1 MSNFLDDIDM
11 MGIIKRP
18 NTVKKTFTWLPKRM
32 DSGKLVIGYY
42 YEMIII
48 KHGADPR
55 QKVWFQKKYSQ
66 KEYFLLKLRGIKDF
80 TLI

>member
-1 MSNFLDDIDM
+1 
-11 MGIIKRP
+11 
-18 NTVKKTFTWLPKRM
+18 M

-42 YEMIII
+42 YEMIIF

-55 QKVWFQKKYSQ
+55 HLFWVQKKYSQ
-66 KEYFLLKLRGIKDF
+66 KEYFLLKLSGAKEI

>member
-1 MSNFLDDIDM
+1 V
-11 MGIIKRP
+11 GIIKRP
-18 NTVKKTFTWLPKRM
+18 NTIKKTFTWLPRRM

-42 YEMIII
+42 YEMTIF

-55 QKVWFQKKYSQ
+55 HGMFFRKKYSQ
-66 KEYFLLKLRGIKDF
+66 KEYFLLKLSGAKEI

>member
-1 MSNFLDDIDM
+1 
-11 MGIIKRP
+11 
-18 NTVKKTFTWLPKRM
+18 M

-42 YEMIII
+42 YEMTIF

-55 QKVWFQKKYSQ
+55 HGMFFRKKYSQ
-66 KEYFLLKLRGIKDF
+66 KEYFLLKLSGAKEI